1 MVLPRESRTRG
12 GVRAEADE
20 GSGRHYAIIR
30 TQKRRI
36 PRGDRIGS
44 DATETITDTE
54 RDTAVIAV

>member
-1 MVLPRESRTRG
+1 MVLPRESGTRG
-12 GVRAEADE
+12 GVRAEAYE

-44 DATETITDTE
+44 DITTITDTE